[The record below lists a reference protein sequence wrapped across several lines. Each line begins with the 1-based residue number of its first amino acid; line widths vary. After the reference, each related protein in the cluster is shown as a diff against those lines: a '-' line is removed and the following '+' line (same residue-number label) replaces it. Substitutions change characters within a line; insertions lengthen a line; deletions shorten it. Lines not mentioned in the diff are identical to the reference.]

1 MEQKIRLTPSLTIV
15 REVSTEMDIAT
26 AVAENVLL
34 QKIERAVDSF
44 NGTTKG
50 LTTTTKARTQYGKNT
65 GGFFRWTE
73 EKDKQLKKLSKEGKP
88 PAQVAEIMGLHKDK
102 ISHRKN
108 YLKKMKRW

>member
-50 LTTTTKARTQYGKNT
+50 LTKSKTKYGENT

-73 EKDKQLKKLSKEGKP
+73 EKDKQLKKLSKEGKRP
-88 PAQVAEIMGLHKDK
+88 LEVAEIMGLYVDK